1 MSDSLILVDA
11 RNRTIGQAEKYAAHA
26 AGLLHR
32 AFSIILVDAQGRL
45 LLQRRH
51 PAKYHSGGLWAN
63 ACCGHPRPGERTRAA
78 AQRRLGEELGAE
90 APLKLGFSTRYRAAF
105 SNGLVEN
112 EVVSVYFGPAPAVVQ
127 PNPDEITA
135 IDWRTLAQLQS
146 GIEKDPARYAFWFTH
161 YLEHH
166 AREIEAGVAGVVDTH
181 AKIRG

>member
-11 RNRTIGQAEKYAAHA
+11 RNRTIGQAEKHAAHA

-32 AFSIILVDAQGRL
+32 AFSIILIDAEGRL

-78 AQRRLGEELGAE
+78 AQRRLVEELGAE
-90 APLKLGFSTRYRAAF
+90 APLTFGFSTRYRAAF

-112 EVVSVYFGPAPAVVQ
+112 EVVYVYFGSAPSTVQ
-127 PNPDEITA
+127 PNPTEITA
-135 IDWRTLAQLQS
+135 IAWQTLPQLQS
-146 GIEKDPARYAFWFTH
+146 AIKKNPARYAFWFIH
-161 YLEHH
+161 YLKHH
-166 AREIEAGVAGVVDTH
+166 AGKIEAGVARVLDAGS
-181 AKIRG
+181 RPRN

>member
-11 RNRTIGQAEKYAAHA
+11 RNRAIGQAEKYAVHA

-32 AFSIILVDAQGRL
+32 AFSIILVDAEGRL

-105 SNGLVEN
+105 SNGLMEN
-112 EVVSVYFGPAPAVVQ
+112 EVVYVYFGLAPSTVQ
-127 PNPDEITA
+127 PNPSEITA
-135 IDWRTLAQLQS
+135 VAWKTLPQLQVAMA
-146 GIEKDPARYAFWFTH
+146 GNAKPYAFWFKH
-161 YLEHH
+161 YLERHE
-166 AREIEAGVAGVVDTH
+166 AEVAAGVARVVSARANRRT
-181 AKIRG
+181 

>member
-11 RNRTIGQAEKYAAHA
+11 RNRTIGQAEKYAVHA

-32 AFSIILVDAQGRL
+32 AFSIILVDAKGRL

-78 AQRRLGEELGAE
+78 AQRRLVEELGAE

-112 EVVSVYFGPAPAVVQ
+112 EVVYVYFGPAPSTVQ

-135 IDWRTLAQLQS
+135 VAWQTLPQLQS
-146 GIEKDPARYAFWFTH
+146 AMGKDPTRYAFWFTH

-166 AREIEAGVAGVVDTH
+166 AAEIKAGVASVLDARSPT
-181 AKIRG
+181 RS